1 MMGFVIFMHAVACV
15 FLILIILMQSGRGG
29 GLTEGFAPA
38 ESIFGAKTNTVLVK
52 ATAILATV
60 FIVTCLSLAFLSM
73 TRSRSLME
81 QLPESSASN
90 KEVVPADLNQANQ
103 EVQIPPAETEQK
115 PIEQTQQSGEVQ
127 SEAQNQ
133 PVDSGQNANP

>member
-1 MMGFVIFMHAVACV
+1 MGFVIFMHAVACV